1 MSPFQGYVEPL
12 EADLGRNLEF
22 KSVETRRMNELY
34 ERALV
39 LEVCKVRN
47 LLFVAR
53 RFCSLSDTR
62 VFSLPLPSF

>member
-53 RFCSLSDTR
+53 RF
-62 VFSLPLPSF
+62 